1 MQITLGDPESYIP
14 ARKLKAIEAAGL
26 AACDARDG
34 VTDGVLDDP
43 TKCDFDPS
51 VLLCK
56 GAETD
61 ECLTEKQVAALKKI
75 YAGPRNAKGQ
85 QIIPGFTPGAET
97 GSGGWTGWI
106 TGATPN
112 AAAQFFFS
120 TQAFKNMVYDDPKWD
135 FKTFDLERDG
145 KLANEKL
152 GLVLN
157 ATDPNLKAFSARGGK
172 LIMYHGWNDQL
183 ITPLNTVNYYNSVTR
198 TLGMAETDEFA
209 RLFMAPGMLH
219 CGGGPGPNTFD
230 ALGAL
235 EQWVEQGTTPA
246 QLTASHSTTGV
257 VDRTR
262 PLCPYPQVATYTGS
276 GSIDEAASF
285 QCK

>member
-1 MQITLGDPESYIP
+1 
-14 ARKLKAIEAAGL
+14 
-26 AACDARDG
+26 
-34 VTDGVLDDP
+34 
-43 TKCDFDPS
+43 
-51 VLLCK
+51 
-56 GAETD
+56 
-61 ECLTEKQVAALKKI
+61 
-75 YAGPRNAKGQ
+75 
-85 QIIPGFTPGAET
+85 
-97 GSGGWTGWI
+97 
-106 TGATPN
+106 
-112 AAAQFFFS
+112 
-120 TQAFKNMVYDDPKWD
+120 
-135 FKTFDLERDG
+135 
-145 KLANEKL
+145 
-152 GLVLN
+152 
-157 ATDPNLKAFSARGGK
+157 
-172 LIMYHGWNDQL
+172 
-183 ITPLNTVNYYNSVTR
+183 
-198 TLGMAETDEFA
+198 MAETDEFA